1 MSGFQQALSGLNA
14 SARQLDAIG
23 NNVAN
28 ASTVGFKQ
36 SQAQFADMYAASVAA
51 GGTALQIG
59 TGGRVS
65 NIAQS
70 FTQGNITNSNNTL
83 DTAISGKGF
92 FRVDDGSGSP
102 KYTRNGQFQVDK
114 NGFIVNAQG
123 HFLTGNMANA
133 AGTIVDASTK
143 VRLQITP
150 LNIPAVASAN
160 VVVGANINAN
170 NTIIPAATVFNAA
183 TPGTYNNS
191 TSMTV
196 YDSLGATH
204 NATLYFKQTAALTTE
219 VYYAVDGVQP
229 TPGVPMTTL
238 TFNSAGTLTTPA
250 ANALVAAPAFTP
262 TSGTPAVAN
271 GAAAQVLSFNFN
283 STAAP
288 TTQYGASFGVSTLSQ
303 DGYTKGDLTG
313 FTTGTDGI
321 IQGRYSNGQTHNI
334 GRMTLDNFTNP
345 QGLQNVGGN
354 EWIATI
360 SSGQAI
366 ESGTPG
372 VAGLGTLQSSA
383 VEESNVDLTAELVN
397 MITAQRIYQANSQ
410 SVSAQNQLL
419 TTIVNLR

>member
-14 SARQLDAIG
+14 SARQLDTIG

-36 SQAQFADMYAASVAA
+36 SQTQFADMYAASVAA

-92 FRVDDGSGSP
+92 FRVDDGSGTP

-150 LNIPAVASAN
+150 LNIPAVATAN

-170 NTIIPAATVFNAA
+170 NTIIPVATVFNAA
-183 TPGTYNNS
+183 NPGTYNNS

-238 TFNSAGTLTTPA
+238 TFNSAGALITPA

-262 TSGTPAVAN
+262 TAGNPPVAN
-271 GAAAQVLSFNFN
+271 GAAAQALNFNFN

-288 TTQYGASFGVSTLSQ
+288 TTQYGASFGVSTLTQ

-313 FTTGTDGI
+313 FTTGSDGI

-354 EWIATI
+354 EWISTI
-360 SSGQAI
+360 ASGQPI

-372 VAGLGTLQSSA
+372 VAGLGTLQASA
-383 VEESNVDLTAELVN
+383 VEDSNVDLTAELVN